1 VTGGVHDALDAIKAI
16 MAGADAVQMVSALLL
31 RGPKALAEVRAD
43 VTRFL
48 EEHEY
53 ESLAQMRGSM
63 SLRSCPDPAA
73 YERANYAR
81 VLQSYKLTEPAAI

>member
-1 VTGGVHDALDAIKAI
+1 MK
-16 MAGADAVQMVSALLL
+16 
-31 RGPKALAEVRAD
+31 
-43 VTRFL
+43 
-48 EEHEY
+48 
-53 ESLAQMRGSM
+53 GSM